1 MAGINF
7 INEQE
12 YSRPLKVKSCGYTL
26 LGVVKCPNNCQQG
39 KTKHYL
45 DNKKALYDLVNCK
58 FCKGKGTVSGSEL
71 KSIEQSI

>member
-7 INEQE
+7 INENE
-12 YSRPLKVKSCGYTL
+12 YSRHLKVKSCGYTL

-39 KTKHYL
+39 KTKHYP
-45 DNKKALYDLVNCK
+45 DNRKALYDLVNCR
-58 FCKGKGTVSGSEL
+58 FCEGKGTVSESEL